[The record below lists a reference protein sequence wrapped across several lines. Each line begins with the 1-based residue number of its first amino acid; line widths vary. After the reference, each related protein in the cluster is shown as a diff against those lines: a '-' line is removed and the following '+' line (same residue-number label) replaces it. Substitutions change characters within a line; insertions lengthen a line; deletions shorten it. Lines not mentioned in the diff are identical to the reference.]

1 MIYSVIFDAHST
13 HPSSLKKV
21 RDVEKLAAHSAH
33 LPNIEKIR
41 DTENLTAHSTH
52 PSNFKKIR
60 DVQNLTAHSTHNQ
73 FTFLGIHHPY
83 ISLIFSL
90 E

>member
-1 MIYSVIFDAHST
+1 M
-13 HPSSLKKV
+13 
-21 RDVEKLAAHSAH
+21 DVEKLAAHSAH
-33 LPNIEKIR
+33 LLNNEKIR
-41 DTENLTAHSTH
+41 DTEHATAHSTH

-60 DVQNLTAHSTHNQ
+60 DVQKLTAPSTHNQ
-73 FTFLGIHHPY
+73 FSSLGIYHPY

>member
-52 PSNFKKIR
+52 LSNFKKIG
-60 DVQNLTAHSTHNQ
+60 DVQNLIAQSKHNQ
-73 FTFLGIHHPY
+73 FSSLCIYHPY

>member
-1 MIYSVIFDAHST
+1 M
-13 HPSSLKKV
+13 
-21 RDVEKLAAHSAH
+21 DVEKLAAHSTH
-33 LPNIEKIR
+33 LSNTEKIR

-60 DVQNLTAHSTHNQ
+60 DVQNSTAHSTHNQ
-73 FTFLGIHHPY
+73 CSSLGIYHPY

>member
-60 DVQNLTAHSTHNQ
+60 DVQNLHIFYFYFSIFYAHSTH
-73 FTFLGIHHPY
+73 
-83 ISLIFSL
+83 
-90 E
+90 

>member
-1 MIYSVIFDAHST
+1 MIYSVIFYAHST

-41 DTENLTAHSTH
+41 ENDL
-52 PSNFKKIR
+52 FC
-60 DVQNLTAHSTHNQ
+60 D
-73 FTFLGIHHPY
+73 F
-83 ISLIFSL
+83 
-90 E
+90 